1 MLIAAARLGNDA
13 SYKMFL
19 KTALPFIRRNVAS
32 QMSRFG
38 HTQLSEDVTQEILI
52 AVHLKLHTYDA
63 AQPFLAWLRA
73 VLKHKV
79 IDALWRQ
86 RVDTISMDAEGFS
99 ELPGYS
105 DTEETTTSKDLRD
118 LLAKLKPPAGDI
130 IYDFKVEGASVKEI
144 AEKYNITESNV
155 KVIVHRGLQK
165 LSSLVAGG
173 KV

>member
-1 MLIAAARLGNDA
+1 MEARLGNTV
-13 SYKMFL
+13 SYKKFL
-19 KTALPFIRRNVAS
+19 QTALPFIRRNVIS

-38 HTQLSEDVTQEILI
+38 HAQLSEDVTQETLI
-52 AVHLKLHTYDA
+52 AIHLKLHTYDEG
-63 AQPFLAWLRA
+63 QPFLAWLRA

-79 IDALWRQ
+79 IDALRRQ
-86 RVDTISMDAEGFS
+86 RVDTISIDAEGFS
-99 ELPGYS
+99 ELPGHS

-118 LLAKLKPPAGDI
+118 LLSQLKPPAGDI

-144 AEKYNITESNV
+144 ARKYEITEANV

-173 KV
+173 NA